1 MNIKNPTVIYF
12 MKRYFVLIVALVFC
26 FLAQS
31 QVKSK
36 IKKYPSLFWEISGN
50 GLKKPSYLFG
60 TMHVSS
66 KIAFNLSD
74 SFYLAIRNS
83 EVVALETNPETWQ
96 EDMSNFDLGSF
107 QYDYAVGSGD
117 MPNDFL
123 NIRTL
128 RIGKYEKKLEMAMFT
143 KPSMINNLLYRTLSD
158 YTSDFEEDTYLDLYI
173 YQTGKKLGKK
183 VAGVERYEESM
194 RLMSEAFRDAAKEK
208 NRKDKSFDFDEEY
221 SPAKLQEAYRSGNL
235 DQLDSINKLSSQ
247 SDAFDE
253 KFLYR
258 RNEIQAHSIDS
269 ILRRSSLFVGVGA
282 AHLPGE
288 RGVIEIL
295 RRKGYKLRPIY
306 MSSRDHKQKD
316 NVEKVRVP
324 VVFGTQHAEDGFYK
338 VDIPGKF
345 YRFGENFLFDQ
356 QQYADMANGS
366 FYMVTRVKTN
376 SLFWGHNENVVARKI
391 DSLLYENVPGKI
403 LTKTGISRNG
413 YKGYDI
419 TSRTRRGDYHRYNIF
434 ITPFEVIFF
443 KTGGN
448 GDYIQ
453 TGDEAKKF
461 FSSIH
466 LKEVKNGGWKKFQ
479 PAYGSFSVD
488 FPQQPHESFGDN
500 VQYDAEDKT
509 AGQHFSVIRTDIH
522 NYRFA
527 EEDTFDLAL
536 MDESFGSA
544 DFIEKSI
551 SRQQHV
557 YKGYPA
563 LDGKYRHKDGSTLYT
578 RFIIQGPH
586 YYTLIAHGKN
596 NNGAA
601 ERFFNS
607 FEFIPFAYKEIKQR
621 KDTAMYFSVATSWF
635 PEEKENRIEL
645 PDEATYV
652 TGDDDGD
659 SYYEGFEK
667 DDYKTRLVKNDTTG
681 EAVFISFART
691 SKYEYTDSVKFNK
704 NRHKFLPGYDTT
716 WIVRSDKKSVLPNGM
731 KVVEKLLSDTNSSRA
746 ILTKVFYR
754 DGLTFRLITQTDTLS
769 QASTFIKSFFE
780 NFIPA
785 DTLQI
790 VNPYTKK
797 SKIFFDDF
805 FGADSTMRKK
815 AINSVW
821 EIDLDSTDLPL
832 LTKAIHSF
840 KWSEKKYLERKIS
853 FINKL
858 GAIPVKASADLLK
871 NIYYEAGDTLQ
882 LQHTA
887 LEALLKHKTQYAFD
901 LFRDIITNE
910 PPVLDK
916 DNSYNRLPTI
926 YPPLSAL
933 NEEKYSDGYANGGF
947 MDELYDSLKL
957 TRTILPGLLPLMTL
971 EDYKKPIMRL
981 LCRMVDSNLVKAKE
995 YEIYFS
1001 KFLIE
1006 AKQELKKQFIEEKK
1020 SAIEKAESE
1029 KAEAGPANVYR
1040 RNEGD
1045 QGNADLITYATL
1057 LLPFRDLNPA
1067 VNDLMQRMLSSMD
1080 KRLKY
1085 NTVYLLLQH
1094 KIPVN
1099 DTMLIYFAKL
1109 DEYRYELFTDMRTLK
1124 MLDKFPSG
1132 YKSQR
1137 DFAKSKLF
1145 SSSYSNKPDSL
1156 VFIDSLPATVK
1167 NKQGFVFFYKYKTK
1181 KDDTYWKLA
1190 TVGLLSQDDNQL
1202 NSDDDDAEEDDVQY
1216 TSITP
1221 GWNFSP
1227 YRDKIVFTEFTDT
1240 KIKEETPVREQMEK
1254 QLKKILYSK
1263 RKSAK
1268 MFYNERPDYADTSL
1282 RYME

>member
-1 MNIKNPTVIYF
+1 
-12 MKRYFVLIVALVFC
+12 MKRYIVLIVALVFC

-96 EDMSNFDLGSF
+96 EDMNNFDLSSL
-107 QYDYAVGSGD
+107 DYEYSTGSGD
-117 MPNDFL
+117 LPNDYL

-128 RIGKYEKKLEMAMFT
+128 RVGKYEKKLEMAMFS
-143 KPSMINNLLYRTLSD
+143 KPSMINNLLYRTQSD
-158 YTSDFEEDTYLDLYI
+158 YNSDFEEDTYLDLYI

-208 NRKDKSFDFDEEY
+208 NRKEKSYDFDEEY

-258 RNEIQAHSIDS
+258 RNEIQANSIDS
-269 ILRRSSLFVGVGA
+269 ILKKSSLFVGVGA

-306 MSSRDHKQKD
+306 MRSRDNRQKD

-324 VVFGTQHAEDGFYK
+324 VVFSTQYAEDGFYK

-345 YRFGENFLFDQ
+345 YRFGEGFDQ

-376 SLFWGHNENVVARKI
+376 SLYWGHNEGVVAKKI

-403 LTKTGISRNG
+403 LTKTEITRNG

-434 ITPFEVIFF
+434 ITPFEVVFF

-448 GDYIQ
+448 GEYIKS
-453 TGDEAKKF
+453 GDEAKRF
-461 FSSIH
+461 FNSIQ
-466 LKEVKNGGWKKFQ
+466 LKEFKNGSWKKFQ
-479 PAYGSFSVD
+479 PAYGGFSVD
-488 FPQQPHESFGDN
+488 FPQHPYETYGNN
-500 VQYDAEDKT
+500 VQYDAEDK
-509 AGQHFSVIRTDIH
+509 ASGQHFSVIRTDIH

-544 DFIEKSI
+544 DFIEKNI
-551 SRQQHV
+551 SRKKHV
-557 YKGYPA
+557 FKGYPA
-563 LDGKYRHKDGSTLYT
+563 LDCKYKHKDGSILST
-578 RFIIQGPH
+578 RFIIRGPH

-596 NNGAA
+596 DNTAT
-601 ERFFNS
+601 EKFFNS
-607 FEFIPFAYKEIKQR
+607 FELIPFSYKEIKQR
-621 KDTAMYFSVATSWF
+621 KDTAMYFSVETSWF
-635 PEEKENRIEL
+635 PEEKKNKIDL
-645 PDEATYV
+645 PDEDMYMT
-652 TGDDDGD
+652 DDDDDD
-659 SYYEGFEK
+659 SYYGNFEK

-691 SKYEYTDSVKFNK
+691 SKYEYIDSVGFSKNK
-704 NRHKFLPGYDTT
+704 YKFLPGYDTT
-716 WIVRSDKKSVLPNGM
+716 WIVRSDKRSVLPNGM
-731 KVVEKLLSDTNSSRA
+731 KVIEKMVSDTNSSRA
-746 ILTKVFYR
+746 ILTKIFYR
-754 DGLTFRLITQTDTLS
+754 DGLSFRLTTQTDTLS
-769 QASTFIKSFFE
+769 QPSTFIKNFFE
-780 NFIPA
+780 SFTPA
-785 DTLQI
+785 DTLKI
-790 VNPYTKK
+790 INPYTKK

-805 FGADSTMRKK
+805 FGADSIARKR

-821 EIDLDSTDLPL
+821 EIEVDSTDLPL

-858 GAIPVKASADLLK
+858 GDIPVRASADLLK
-871 NIYYEAGDTLQ
+871 NIYYAGGDTLK
-882 LQHTA
+882 LQHAA
-887 LEALLKHKTQYAFD
+887 LEALLKQRTQYAFD
-901 LFRDIITNE
+901 LFREIITNE
-910 PPVLDK
+910 PPVLEK
-916 DNSYNRLPTI
+916 DNSYSDRGYTTPVA
-926 YPPLSAL
+926 PLSRGYAY
-933 NEEKYSDGYANGGF
+933 KYSNGGF
-947 MDELYDSLKL
+947 MDELYDSLQL

-971 EDYKKPIMRL
+971 DDYKKPLMRL
-981 LCRMVDSNLVKAKE
+981 LCKMVDSNLVKAKD

-1006 AKQELKKQFIEEKK
+1006 AKQELKKQAIEEKK
-1020 SAIEKAESE
+1020 SAIEKAENE
-1029 KAEAGPANVYR
+1029 KTEAKPDNSNR
-1040 RNEGD
+1040 RNEQD
-1045 QGNADLITYATL
+1045 KGNTDLITYATL
-1057 LLPFRDLNPA
+1057 LLPFRETNPA
-1067 VNDLMQRMLSSMD
+1067 VNDLVRQMLLSND

-1085 NTVYLLLQH
+1085 NILYLLLSH
-1094 KIPVN
+1094 EMPVA
-1099 DTMLIYFAKL
+1099 DTMLTYFAKL
-1109 DEYRYELFTDMRTLK
+1109 DEYRYELFADMKTLRIP
-1124 MLDKFPSG
+1124 DKFPSAF
-1132 YKSQR
+1132 KNQR
-1137 DFAKSKLF
+1137 DLAKSKLF
-1145 SSSYSNKPDSL
+1145 SSSYHNKPDSL
-1156 VFIDSLPATVK
+1156 VFIDSLPADVK
-1167 NKQGFVFFYKYKTK
+1167 NKKGFVFFYKYKNK
-1181 KDDTYWKLA
+1181 KDDPYWKLA
-1190 TVGLLSQDDNQL
+1190 TVGLLSTDNNQF
-1202 NSDDDDAEEDDVQY
+1202 SYEDEDDDDEPEHS
-1216 TSITP
+1216 SIMA
-1221 GWNFSP
+1221 GWDFSSHNE
-1227 YRDKIVFTEFTDT
+1227 KIVFTEFADE
-1240 KIKEETPVREQMEK
+1240 KIKEETSIKEQMEK

-1263 RKSAK
+1263 RKSGR
-1268 MFYNERPDYADTSL
+1268 MFYNERADYSQMPL

>member
-1 MNIKNPTVIYF
+1 
-12 MKRYFVLIVALVFC
+12 MKRYLVLIVTLVFC

-96 EDMSNFDLGSF
+96 EDMSNFDLSSF
-107 QYDYAVGSGD
+107 QYEYAAGTSD

-128 RIGKYEKKLEMAMFT
+128 RIGKYEKKLEVAMFT
-143 KPSMINNLLYRTLSD
+143 KPSVINNLLYRTLSD

-194 RLMSEAFRDAAKEK
+194 RLMSEAFRDAAKER

-269 ILRRSSLFVGVGA
+269 ILKRASLFVGVGA

-295 RRKGYKLRPIY
+295 RRKGYRLRPIY
-306 MSSRDHKQKD
+306 MSARDHKQKD

-324 VVFGTQHAEDGFYK
+324 VVFGTQQAEDGFYK

-345 YRFGENFLFDQ
+345 YRFGESALFDQ

-376 SLFWGHNENVVARKI
+376 SLYWGHNENVVARKI

-403 LTKTGISRNG
+403 LTKTEITRNG

-448 GDYIQ
+448 GDYIR

-461 FSSIH
+461 FGSIQ
-466 LKEVKNGGWKKFQ
+466 LKEAKNGGWKKFQ
-479 PAYGSFSVD
+479 PAYGSFAVD
-488 FPQQPHESFGDN
+488 FPQLPNESFGDN

-509 AGQHFSVIRTDIH
+509 TRQHFSVIRTDIH

-544 DFIEKSI
+544 DFIEKNL
-551 SRQQHV
+551 SRRQHV
-557 YKGYPA
+557 YRGYPA
-563 LDGKYRHKDGSTLYT
+563 LDARYRHKDGSILFT

-596 NNGAA
+596 NNAA
-601 ERFFNS
+601 IERFFNS
-607 FEFIPFAYKEIKQR
+607 FEFIPFAYNEIKQR

-635 PEEKENRIEL
+635 PEEKEGKIEL
-645 PDEATYV
+645 PDEDAYV
-652 TGDDDGD
+652 TDADDND
-659 SYYEGFEK
+659 SYYGGFEK

-691 SKYEYTDSVKFNK
+691 SKYEYTDSVKFSKNK
-704 NRHKFLPGYDTT
+704 HKFLPGYDTT
-716 WIVRSDKKSVLPNGM
+716 WIVRSDKKTVLPNGM

-785 DTLQI
+785 DSLRI

-797 SKIFFDDF
+797 SKVFFDDF
-805 FGADSTMRKK
+805 FGGDSALRKK
-815 AINSVW
+815 AISSAW
-821 EIDLDSTDLPL
+821 EVDLDSTDLPL

-882 LQHTA
+882 LQHAA

-910 PPVLDK
+910 PPVLEK
-916 DNSYNRLPTI
+916 DNSYSDRISSIPVSRLNPDFS
-926 YPPLSAL
+926 YR
-933 NEEKYSDGYANGGF
+933 YSDGGF
-947 MDELYDSLKL
+947 MDELYDSLQL
-957 TRTILPGLLPLMTL
+957 TRSILPGLLPLMTL
-971 EDYKKPIMRL
+971 DDYKKPIMRL
-981 LCRMVDSNLVKAKE
+981 LCRMVDSNLVKAKD

-1020 SAIEKAESE
+1020 SAIEKAENE
-1029 KAEAGPANVYR
+1029 KAEARPANLYR

-1045 QGNADLITYATL
+1045 HGNADLITYATL
-1057 LLPFRDLNPA
+1057 LLPFRDVNPA
-1067 VNDLMQRMLSSMD
+1067 VNDLMQRMLSSND

-1085 NTVYLLLQH
+1085 NTVYLFLQH

-1124 MLDKFPSG
+1124 MLDKFPPG
-1132 YKSQR
+1132 YKNQQ

-1145 SSSYSNKPDSL
+1145 SSSYSGKPDSL
-1156 VFIDSLPATVK
+1156 VFIDSLPATVS
-1167 NKQGFVFFYKYKTK
+1167 NKKGFVFFYKYKTK
-1181 KDDTYWKLA
+1181 KDDPYWKLA
-1190 TVGLLSQDDNQL
+1190 TVGLMSPDHSAL
-1202 NSDDDDAEEDDVQY
+1202 NVDDDDEEDDDLQY
-1216 TSITP
+1216 TITP
-1221 GWNFSP
+1221 GWNVSSN
-1227 YRDKIVFTEFTDT
+1227 RDKIVFTEFTDA
-1240 KIKEETPVREQMEK
+1240 KIKDETPIREQMEE
-1254 QLKKILYSK
+1254 QLKRILYSK

-1268 MFYNERPDYADTSL
+1268 MFYNERPDYSEL
-1282 RYME
+1282 QRRYME